1 MNKYD
6 TEIELNKKS
15 SLTYM
20 ISKIE
25 TGSVVLE
32 FGPATGYMTRYLKEQ
47 KGCHVSIVEID
58 RKAYDTALNFAVDGI
73 CCDAEQMDWL
83 NYFKDKR
90 FDYITFSDV
99 LEHLREPDKVLRA
112 SRNLLRAGGK
122 IIVSI
127 PNIGHNAVLID
138 LYNNKFKY
146 RKTGIMDNTHL
157 RFFTYDSMKELFR
170 DCGLKVI
177 DEDAVEFDLDYVG
190 FDNAKS
196 DVPENFWREIEDR
209 EYGFVN
215 QFLFTLSSDINGE
228 AEKYQSRRKL
238 EAALYYIKDEHKEK
252 FCEENKLTA
261 ELILKNGEFQVDYD
275 LVGLG
280 VSAVRIEPL
289 DRFCVIEKMEA
300 GIEGK
305 AVVITPVGGFEIKPG
320 VRGFIED
327 IPKYEALIDGEG
339 ILHVCGTVKNLQ
351 LSDISKYVFAN
362 NERQRQKRE
371 ALDTEI
377 SRLNQV
383 IDEKLDI
390 IRQLGDEKGVI
401 EKEIEKLCQDNDNLN
416 REVVRLNGEMEK
428 LCLDNGTLNQ
438 EIVRLNSDCAL
449 LGQEIEKREQVIGE
463 SAEILA
469 EKNALLA
476 EKDARIEEILN
487 SLPKW
492 RRKKFL

>member
-32 FGPATGYMTRYLKEQ
+32 FGPATGYMTQYLKEQ
-47 KGCHVSIVEID
+47 KGCRVSIVEID
-58 RKAYDTALNFAVDGI
+58 REAYDTALNFAVDGI
-73 CCDAEQMDWL
+73 CCDAEQLEWL
-83 NYFKDKR
+83 DYFKDKR

-112 SRNLLRAGGK
+112 SRNLLCAGGK

-138 LYNNKFKY
+138 LYNNKFRY

-190 FDNAKS
+190 FDNARS

-215 QFLFTLSSDINGE
+215 QFLFTLSSDRNGE
-228 AEKYQSRRKL
+228 AGKYQNRRKL
-238 EAALYYIKDEHKEK
+238 EAALYYTKDENKEK
-252 FCEENKLTA
+252 FCEENKVTA
-261 ELILKNGEFQVDYD
+261 ELILENGEFQVDYD
-275 LVGLG
+275 LAGLDA
-280 VSAVRIEPL
+280 SAVRIEPL
-289 DRFCVIEKMEA
+289 DRFCVVEKIEA

-305 AVVITPVGGFEIKPG
+305 AVVITPVGGFEIKPE

-339 ILHVCGTVKNLQ
+339 ILHVCGAVKNLE
-351 LSDISKYVFAN
+351 LSDISRYVRAN
-362 NERQRQKRE
+362 NERQRQKKSCFRY
-371 ALDTEI
+371 
-377 SRLNQV
+377 
-383 IDEKLDI
+383 
-390 IRQLGDEKGVI
+390 GDQP
-401 EKEIEKLCQDNDNLN
+401 L
-416 REVVRLNGEMEK
+416 
-428 LCLDNGTLNQ
+428 
-438 EIVRLNSDCAL
+438 
-449 LGQEIEKREQVIGE
+449 E
-463 SAEILA
+463 SGY
-469 EKNALLA
+469 
-476 EKDARIEEILN
+476 R
-487 SLPKW
+487 
-492 RRKKFL
+492 